1 MEAAPAVHAHRTP
14 AARQLNARHR
24 GLGLAGT
31 SLPGAA
37 LTSLAVAVGFGPLD
51 AQIQLDTQSPLGPV
65 ESHVAAAVAAAGN
78 EHLPLL
84 LRICTQAAPSARG
97 LLEGMVSDVPDG
109 LTPLGGGMPE
119 WYAAPVKVFDNLYY
133 VGQTEYSAW
142 AVTTSEGII
151 IIDPIFDYS
160 VEAEVTQGLQKLGLN
175 PADIRY
181 VVVSHGHSDHAG
193 GARYLQDE
201 FRARVIVSAPD
212 WELLETTGGD
222 WPKPRRDIEATDG
235 YELRLGDTTLELVA
249 TPGHTPGTI
258 STFIPVTDNGT
269 PHTAVL
275 VGGTAFNFMGRGD
288 DARWFRE
295 YIASAERLRLL
306 ASQRGADVI
315 LSNHTRYDGST
326 VKLPALARRRPGEAH
341 PYVVGP
347 ESIWRYLTVAA
358 ECARA
363 GLGDN

>member
-1 MEAAPAVHAHRTP
+1 MESAAAVHAHRPP

-24 GLGLAGT
+24 RLGPAGA
-31 SLPGAA
+31 SLPRAAVAAAA
-37 LTSLAVAVGFGPLD
+37 LLVSFGRVG
-51 AQIQLDTQSPLGPV
+51 AQIRLDTSSPLGAV
-65 ESHVAAAVAAAGN
+65 DSHVAAAVAAAGD
-78 EHLPLL
+78 EHVPLL
-84 LRICTQAAPSARG
+84 LRICAQAAPQAQG
-97 LLEGMVSDVPDG
+97 LLAGVVNEIPDG
-109 LTPLGGGMPE
+109 LPSLGGGLPE
-119 WYAAPVKVFDNLYY
+119 WYTEPVKVFDNLYY

-160 VEAEVTQGLQKLGLN
+160 VEAEVTQGLLKLGLN

-181 VVVSHGHSDHAG
+181 VIVSHGHSDHAG

-201 FRARVIVSAPD
+201 FSARVIVSVPD
-212 WELLETTGGD
+212 WELLERTGGD

-235 YELRLGDTTLELVA
+235 YQLRLGDTTLELVA
-249 TPGHTPGTI
+249 TPGHTPGTM

-275 VGGTAFNFMGRGD
+275 VGGTAFNFIGGGD
-288 DARWFRE
+288 ETRWFRE
-295 YIASAERLRLL
+295 YAASAERLRML

-326 VKLPALARRRPGEAH
+326 VKLPALMRRRPGEAH
-341 PYVVGP
+341 PYVVGV
-347 ESIWRYLTVAA
+347 ESVWRYLTVAA